1 LLTTLKFAYRF
12 RWEIIERFKEGITE
26 DEVVEFQDIL
36 EQMTSEA
43 RSRGIMDPEALCKNF
58 DGEPAKQIVDMFA
71 YWGTLRNDE
80 KNGELDRAI
89 QEKDVQ
95 SIERIMTDLVP
106 INQRFI
112 KLASEKLELI
122 S

>member
-1 LLTTLKFAYRF
+1 
-12 RWEIIERFKEGITE
+12 
-26 DEVVEFQDIL
+26 
-36 EQMTSEA
+36 
-43 RSRGIMDPEALCKNF
+43 
-58 DGEPAKQIVDMFA
+58 MFA